1 MHPGSRSLV
10 HSGAPAEIEQERKNV
25 ERQLD
30 RKPTPRK
37 LTENEVKALV
47 AQLRDI
53 VAVLADADPLD
64 KRAIYEELGVKLSHY
79 PGGRVHV
86 AAGAP
91 HVLGVRVGGATSTPS
106 TRTPGRR
113 GWSSREVV
121 AMSRHPSRA
130 PHQLVLAAHPHLEKD
145 RPPGH
150 NPALAISSSG
160 DVLTLKG
167 RANRLGERLPTRRRC
182 RSRSLFPDARGSGRI
197 PPPPPRT
204 HILEEDVGTA
214 IITVELVVVTG
225 GTGGVGIA
233 SLVGDTSDQYQSYD
247 TLLAWR
253 LLLDALRPDQAGE
266 VILPGSTLP
275 SWGAALAC
283 VGFTCRDAV
292 DRQTTGSPAD
302 S

>member
-1 MHPGSRSLV
+1 
-10 HSGAPAEIEQERKNV
+10 
-25 ERQLD
+25 
-30 RKPTPRK
+30 
-37 LTENEVKALV
+37 
-47 AQLRDI
+47 
-53 VAVLADADPLD
+53 
-64 KRAIYEELGVKLSHY
+64 
-79 PGGRVHV
+79 
-86 AAGAP
+86 
-91 HVLGVRVGGATSTPS
+91 
-106 TRTPGRR
+106 
-113 GWSSREVV
+113 
-121 AMSRHPSRA
+121 MSRHPSRA

-167 RANRLGERLPTRRRC
+167 RADRLGERLPTRRRC
-182 RSRSLFPDARGSGRI
+182 RSRSLFPDPRGSGRI

-225 GTGGVGIA
+225 GTGGGRVA

-266 VILPGSTLP
+266 VDPGRFDP
-275 SWGAALAC
+275 AVVGHGGRLA
-283 VGFTCRDAV
+283 GRFTCRDAV